1 MRAPLADQTEE
12 RLLLMCNSFTKLVIF
27 TLQNN
32 LINSLFSFQNDRH
45 YSDIFEI
52 IDQYIVQISL
62 GWQFMRG

>member
-62 GWQFMRG
+62 G